1 MKGAGFIG
9 SEWVKQG
16 VFFAL
21 LAIIIGVEFA
31 YRKPLFQRSVELQI
45 DLQPHITN
53 SGKIFFK
60 GLSLWGDGPVYFII
74 FIYVFLQ
81 ESRARSFYYIFFIT
95 FTMFIMNLT
104 KMAYH
109 EPRPFMT
116 TDSIKIF
123 GCSPEYGN
131 PSGHSIF
138 AAAMDT
144 FVFLDIFY
152 A

>member
-1 MKGAGFIG
+1 MKEAGFIG
-9 SEWVKQG
+9 SEWVKQV

-21 LAIIIGVEFA
+21 LSIIIGVEFA

-116 TDSIKIF
+116 TD
-123 GCSPEYGN
+123 
-131 PSGHSIF
+131 
-138 AAAMDT
+138 
-144 FVFLDIFY
+144 
-152 A
+152 